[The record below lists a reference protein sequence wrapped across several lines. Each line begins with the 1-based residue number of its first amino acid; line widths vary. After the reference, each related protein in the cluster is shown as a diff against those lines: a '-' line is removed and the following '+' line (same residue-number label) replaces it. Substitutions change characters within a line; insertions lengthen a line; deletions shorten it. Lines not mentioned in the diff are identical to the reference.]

1 MKIIQVLNSPNW
13 SAASAYC
20 INVSYEL
27 MKLGHEVLIMTEP
40 GKPLEQAKSLGIP
53 CDDKL
58 RLNEHSL
65 SAYVHGL
72 KHLKQTYKRFKPDI
86 VSAHMNECSWM
97 PGFVAKMSFPTAKV
111 VRVRADIAAP
121 NKNIFNLYVNHKWTD
136 HIICSSQ
143 LHKDVCCKNLFLS
156 PDKLSVVYGS
166 VDAEKFNTS
175 AYDSSIRKQL
185 GLLDDDFVVCLLGR
199 LSPVKGHEYAIK
211 AVSLL
216 KDLPVK
222 VKLLCI
228 GYESERKYD
237 WLNGEAE
244 RLGVTDRLV
253 TVERCD
259 NIPAVLN
266 SVDVGI
272 ITSLGSEANSR
283 ATLEYMAC
291 GKPVVVT
298 NVGVLPE
305 LVVEGK
311 NGFVIEKGNSE
322 KLAEALKKLVLNRN
336 LCLEMGTAS
345 RQRIEDNF
353 TLKQFGLKMEA
364 VYKIIIDKKSLC
376 FTKCTV

>member
-121 NKNIFNLYVNHKWTD
+121 NKNIFNL
-136 HIICSSQ
+136 
-143 LHKDVCCKNLFLS
+143 LFLS

-305 LVVEGK
+305 LVAEGK

-322 KLAEALKKLVLNRN
+322 KLAETLKKLVLNKD
-336 LCLEMGTAS
+336 LCSEMGKAS

-364 VYKIIIDKKSLC
+364 VYK
-376 FTKCTV
+376 TVLGSRA

>member
-72 KHLKQTYKRFKPDI
+72 KHLKQTYKQFKPDI

-143 LHKDVCCKNLFLS
+143 LHKEVCCKNLFLS
-156 PDKLSVVYGS
+156 PDRLSVVYGS
-166 VDAEKFNTS
+166 VDAEKFNTT

-253 TVERCD
+253 TIERCD

-283 ATLEYMAC
+283 AALEYMAC

-305 LVVEGK
+305 LVAEGK
-311 NGFVIEKGNSE
+311 NGFVIEKGISE
-322 KLAEALKKLVLNRN
+322 KLAETLKKLVLNKD
-336 LCLEMGTAS
+336 LCSEMGKAS

-364 VYKIIIDKKSLC
+364 VYK
-376 FTKCTV
+376 TVLGSRA

>member
-1 MKIIQVLNSPNW
+1 MRIIQVLNSPNW

-72 KHLKQTYKRFKPDI
+72 KHLKQTYKQFKPDI

-166 VDAEKFNTS
+166 VDAVKFNTN
-175 AYDSSIRKQL
+175 AYDSNIRKKL
-185 GLLDDDFVVCLLGR
+185 NISEDDFVVCLLGR

-244 RLGVTDRLV
+244 RLGVADRLV
-253 TVERCD
+253 TIERCD
-259 NIPAVLN
+259 NIPAV
-266 SVDVGI
+266 
-272 ITSLGSEANSR
+272 TSS
-283 ATLEYMAC
+283 
-291 GKPVVVT
+291 
-298 NVGVLPE
+298 
-305 LVVEGK
+305 
-311 NGFVIEKGNSE
+311 
-322 KLAEALKKLVLNRN
+322 
-336 LCLEMGTAS
+336 
-345 RQRIEDNF
+345 
-353 TLKQFGLKMEA
+353 
-364 VYKIIIDKKSLC
+364 
-376 FTKCTV
+376 TKCPVIKYSSSQYCFE

>member
-1 MKIIQVLNSPNW
+1 MRIIQVLNSPNW

-72 KHLKQTYKRFKPDI
+72 KHLKQTYKQFKPDI

-136 HIICSSQ
+136 HIVCSSQ
-143 LHKDVCCKNLFLS
+143 LHKEVCCKNLFLS

-166 VDAEKFNTS
+166 VDSEKFNTN
-175 AYDSSIRKQL
+175 AYDSSIRKKL
-185 GLLDDDFVVCLLGR
+185 NLAEDDFVVCLLGR

-244 RLGVTDRLV
+244 RLGVADRLV
-253 TVERCD
+253 TIERCD

-305 LVVEGK
+305 LVLKGI
-311 NGFVIEKGNSE
+311 NGYVVEKGDAE
-322 KLAEALKKLVLNRN
+322 KLAEALKKLVLNKD
-336 LCLEMGTAS
+336 LCKGMGKAS

-353 TLKQFGLKMEA
+353 TLEQFGRKMEA
-364 VYKIIIDKKSLC
+364 VYNKLLRP
-376 FTKCTV
+376 

>member
-1 MKIIQVLNSPNW
+1 MRIIQVLNSPNW

-27 MKLGHEVLIMTEP
+27 MKLGHDVLLMSEP
-40 GKPLEQAKSLGIP
+40 GRPLEQAKKLGIP

-65 SAYVHGL
+65 SAYIHGM
-72 KHLKQTYKRFKPDI
+72 KHLKKTYKYFKPDI

-111 VRVRADIAAP
+111 VRVRSDIAAP

-136 HIICSSQ
+136 HIVCSSQ
-143 LHKDVCCKNLFLS
+143 LHKDVCSTNLFL
-156 PDKLSVVYGS
+156 PLDKLSVVYGS
-166 VDAEKFNTS
+166 VDSEKFNLN
-175 AYDSSIRKQL
+175 AYDSSIRQKL
-185 GLLDDDFVVCLLGR
+185 NLAEDDFVICLLGR
-199 LSPVKGHEYAIK
+199 LSPVKGHEYALK
-211 AVSLL
+211 ALSML
-216 KDLPVK
+216 KDLPVN

-237 WLNGEAE
+237 WLKGEAE
-244 RLGVTDRLV
+244 RLGIADRLV
-253 TVERCD
+253 SLGRCD
-259 NIPAVLN
+259 NIPALLN
-266 SVDVGI
+266 SIDVGI

-305 LVVEGK
+305 LVLKGI
-311 NGFVIEKGNSE
+311 NGFIVEKGNAE
-322 KLAEALKKLVLNRN
+322 NLAEALKKLILNKD
-336 LCLEMGTAS
+336 LCKEMGVAS
-345 RQRIEDNF
+345 RQRIEENF
-353 TLKQFGLKMEA
+353 TLEQFGRKMEA
-364 VYKIIIDKKSLC
+364 VYNKVLRP
-376 FTKCTV
+376 

>member
-1 MKIIQVLNSPNW
+1 MRIIQVLNSPNW

-27 MKLGHEVLIMTEP
+27 MKLGHDILIMTEP
-40 GKPLEQAKSLGIP
+40 GKPLEQAKSLGLS
-53 CDDKL
+53 CDDNL

-65 SAYVHGL
+65 SAYVQGL

-136 HIICSSQ
+136 HIICSSE
-143 LHKDVCCKNLFLS
+143 LHKAVCCKNLFLS
-156 PDKLSVVYGS
+156 PDKLSVVYGC
-166 VDAEKFNTS
+166 VDSDKFS
-175 AYDSSIRKQL
+175 SKAYDSSIRKSL
-185 GLLDDDFVVCLLGR
+185 NIAEDDYVVCLLGR
-199 LSPVKGHEYAIK
+199 LSPVKGHEYAVK

-216 KDLPVK
+216 KNLQTK

-228 GYESERKYD
+228 GYESERTTD
-237 WLNGEAE
+237 WLKGEAE
-244 RLGVTDRLV
+244 RLGVADRLV
-253 TVERCD
+253 SIGRCD
-259 NIPAVLN
+259 NLPAVLN
-266 SVDVGI
+266 SIDVGI

-291 GKPVVVT
+291 EKPVVVT

-305 LVVEGK
+305 LVVEGQ

-322 KLAEALKKLVLNRN
+322 KLADALQKLVLNKD
-336 LCLEMGTAS
+336 LCKNMGLAS
-345 RQRIEDNF
+345 RKRVEEKF
-353 TLKQFGLKMEA
+353 TLEQFGKKMEA
-364 VYKIIIDKKSLC
+364 VYEKVRDER
-376 FTKCTV
+376 

>member
-1 MKIIQVLNSPNW
+1 MRIIQVLNSPNW

-40 GKPLEQAKSLGIP
+40 GKPLEQAKSFGIP

-58 RLNEHSL
+58 RLNEHCL
-65 SAYVHGL
+65 SAYVQGL

-97 PGFVAKMSFPTAKV
+97 PGFVAKMSYPTAKV

-136 HIICSSQ
+136 HIVCSSQ

-166 VDAEKFNTS
+166 VDSEKFNPDTH
-175 AYDSSIRKQL
+175 DSSIRKKL
-185 GLLDDDFVVCLLGR
+185 NLEEDDFVICLLGR
-199 LSPVKGHEYAIK
+199 LSPVKGHEYALKTI
-211 AVSLL
+211 SLL

-237 WLNGEAE
+237 WLRGEAE
-244 RLGVTDRLV
+244 RLEVSDRLV
-253 TVERCD
+253 ILGRCD

-305 LVVEGK
+305 LVAEGK

-322 KLAEALKKLVLNRN
+322 KLAETLKKMALNKN
-336 LCLEMGTAS
+336 LCSEMGKAS

-364 VYKIIIDKKSLC
+364 VYK
-376 FTKCTV
+376 TVLGSRA

>member
-1 MKIIQVLNSPNW
+1 MRIIQVLNSPNW

-20 INVSYEL
+20 VNVSYEL
-27 MKLGHEVLIMTEP
+27 MKLGHDVLIMTEP

-53 CDDKL
+53 VDDKL

-72 KHLKQTYKRFKPDI
+72 KHLKQTYRWFKPDI

-97 PGFVAKMSFPTAKV
+97 PGFVARMSCPDAMV

-136 HIICSSQ
+136 HIVCSSQ
-143 LHKDVCCKNLFLS
+143 LHKEVCSNNLHLFS
-156 PDKLSVVYGS
+156 EKLSVVYGS
-166 VDAEKFNTS
+166 VDSEKFS
-175 AYDSSIRKQL
+175 PKAYDSSIRQK
-185 GLLDDDFVVCLLGR
+185 LDISEDDFVVCLLGR

-211 AVSLL
+211 AISLL

-237 WLNGEAE
+237 WLKGEAE
-244 RLGVTDRLV
+244 RLGVSDRLISIG
-253 TVERCD
+253 RCD

-266 SVDVGI
+266 SIDVGI

-305 LVVEGK
+305 LVLKGI
-311 NGFVIEKGNSE
+311 NGFVVEKGNAE
-322 KLAEALKKLVLNRN
+322 NLAEALKKLVLNKD
-336 LCLEMGTAS
+336 LCKEMGEAS
-345 RQRIEDNF
+345 RQRIEENF
-353 TLKQFGLKMEA
+353 TLEQFGRKMEA
-364 VYKIIIDKKSLC
+364 VYNKVLRP
-376 FTKCTV
+376 

>member
-1 MKIIQVLNSPNW
+1 
-13 SAASAYC
+13 
-20 INVSYEL
+20 
-27 MKLGHEVLIMTEP
+27 
-40 GKPLEQAKSLGIP
+40 
-53 CDDKL
+53 
-58 RLNEHSL
+58 
-65 SAYVHGL
+65 
-72 KHLKQTYKRFKPDI
+72 
-86 VSAHMNECSWM
+86 
-97 PGFVAKMSFPTAKV
+97 MSFPTAKV

-237 WLNGEAE
+237 WLIGEAE
-244 RLGVTDRLV
+244 RLGVADRLV
-253 TVERCD
+253 TIERCD

-305 LVVEGK
+305 LVAEGK

-322 KLAEALKKLVLNRN
+322 KLAETLKKLVLNKD
-336 LCLEMGTAS
+336 LCSEMGKAS

-364 VYKIIIDKKSLC
+364 VYK
-376 FTKCTV
+376 TVLGSRA

>member
-1 MKIIQVLNSPNW
+1 MRIIQVLNSPNW

-40 GKPLEQAKSLGIP
+40 GKPLEQAINWNIP
-53 CDDKL
+53 YDDEL
-58 RLNEHSL
+58 RLNEHCL
-65 SAYVHGL
+65 SSYIHAL
-72 KHLKQTYKRFKPDI
+72 KHLKQVYRRFKPDI

-97 PGFVAKMSFPTAKV
+97 PGFVAKMSYPTAKV

-136 HIICSSQ
+136 HIVCSSQ

-166 VDAEKFNTS
+166 VDSEKFNPDT
-175 AYDSSIRKQL
+175 YDSSIRKKL
-185 GLLDDDFVVCLLGR
+185 NLEEDDFVICLLGR
-199 LSPVKGHEYAIK
+199 LSPIKGHEYAIK

-237 WLNGEAE
+237 WLKGEAE
-244 RLGVTDRLV
+244 RLGVADRLV
-253 TVERCD
+253 YLGRCD
-259 NIPAVLN
+259 NIPALLN
-266 SVDVGI
+266 SIDVGI

-305 LVVEGK
+305 LVDEGK
-311 NGFVIEKGNSE
+311 NGFVIEKGNAE
-322 KLAEALKKLVLNRN
+322 KLAEALKKLALNKD
-336 LCLEMGTAS
+336 LCLEMGSTS
-345 RQRIEDNF
+345 RQRIEENF

-364 VYKIIIDKKSLC
+364 VYKYVLGIR
-376 FTKCTV
+376 V